1 MALFNKIGKKPYLEK
16 ILEVTE
22 EKSNPSLTTLLI
34 EKKKGICSCKRS
46 LPYHDLVLWK
56 MNVFT

>member
-34 EKKKGICSCKRS
+34 EKKKAFAVASDHY
-46 LPYHDLVLWK
+46 PT
-56 MNVFT
+56 MT